1 LDSNFLLKT
10 KDKFNHYALV
20 DFNSVLEKENYS
32 KKVLDFKADI
42 NAGIANHLKS
52 NFNSTTILR
61 NKEELLR
68 VVSEKNIKNVVMPYI
83 TCGYEN
89 DFIGK
94 IKNEIKI
101 TYLARDYDQY
111 CFQFSNKGFFAFKE
125 QIPKI
130 LSKFL

>member
-1 LDSNFLLKT
+1 L
-10 KDKFNHYALV
+10 

-32 KKVLDFKADI
+32 KKVLDFKAHI
-42 NAGIANHLKS
+42 NAEIADHLKS

-68 VVSEKNIKNVVMPYI
+68 IVSEKNIKNIVMPYL

-89 DFIGK
+89 DFISK

>member
-1 LDSNFLLKT
+1 L
-10 KDKFNHYALV
+10 

-42 NAGIANHLKS
+42 NAEIADHLKS
-52 NFNSTTILR
+52 NFNSTAIIR
-61 NKEELLR
+61 NKDELLR
-68 VVSEKNIKNVVMPYI
+68 IISEKNIKNVVMPYL

-89 DFIGK
+89 DFISK

-111 CFQFSNKGFFAFKE
+111 CFQFSSKGFFAFKE